1 MGTYTV
7 CERESWSWRYEGGRT
22 ARAALTREAP
32 SAAVTIEN
40 RVDNGFWLGGDSY
53 QTNAYSGGE

>member
-1 MGTYTV
+1 MV
-7 CERESWSWRYEGGRT
+7 ISAE
-22 ARAALTREAP
+22 AALTREAP